1 MKNVI
6 KHLNK
11 ILIHKWWVF
20 YYAYKLGVP
29 WRGFTHDLS
38 KFSWVEFGESIKYYQ
53 GNKSPIPV
61 AKKDKGYSSAWQH
74 HKGRNPHHYEYW
86 IDWDEH
92 GKEILIPI
100 PYKYVLEL
108 VADYLGAFR
117 SYNGYMNMAEE
128 LEWWTKKRETIPMHS
143 ITKSLINNI
152 IIDIMNKGFF
162 HYDYWKKWYE
172 IELKNEYIR
181 H

>member
-20 YYAYKLGVP
+20 YYACKLGV
-29 WRGFTHDLS
+29 WKKGLTHDLS
-38 KFSWVEFGESIKYYQ
+38 KFSWIEFGESVKYYQ
-53 GNKSPIPV
+53 GDRSPIPV

-86 IDWDEH
+86 VDFDEA
-92 GKEILIPI
+92 GKKILIPM
-100 PYKYVLEL
+100 PYEYVLEL

-117 SYNGYMNMAEE
+117 AYNGYMCIPEE
-128 LEWWTKKRETIPMHS
+128 FKWWQKKRTDIPMNS
-143 ITKSLINNI
+143 VTKELVSNI
-152 IIDIMNKGFF
+152 LLDVANEGFF
-162 HYDYWKKWYE
+162 RYEYWKDWYE
-172 IELKNEYIR
+172 KQLKV
-181 H
+181 